1 MFTGKFEK
9 FDIEELE
16 SFFELY
22 DNKTNQNPF
31 FPLVLERHYNISHF
45 DLTRAIQKTLCNEIA
60 LLKAEIAD
68 LKKKKK
74 RDVFTPPT
82 LQECIDYAKEKN
94 MKNLDV
100 LEYWESRETT
110 GWCLKNGAKIKS
122 WIADINKMNR
132 KGYYDYAN
140 TKTATGTHKPNT
152 DTARR
157 NAGAIQEDNV

>member
-31 FPLVLERHYNISHF
+31 FPLVLESKYNISNF
-45 DLTRAIQKTLCNEIA
+45 DIIRAIQKTLYNEIA
-60 LLKAEIAD
+60 SLKAEIAD

-94 MKNLDV
+94 FVGMNV
-100 LEYWESRETT
+100 QEYWKSRGRTD
-110 GWCLKNGAKIKS
+110 WCLANKAKIKK
-122 WIADINKMNR
+122 WALDMDLMYE
-132 KGYYDYAN
+132 KGYYGN
-140 TKTATGTHKPNT
+140 SKTVVGSHKPNT

-157 NAGAIQEDNV
+157 NAGAIQEDNG